1 MENNSLAYEML
12 KALKL
17 TVKIMAAVII
27 IELGIIAYM
36 GFLLYDSQFEY
47 YTDQVQELDNTS
59 LENSSLVQN

>member
-1 MENNSLAYEML
+1 MENSLSYEML
-12 KALKL
+12 KALKV

>member
-47 YTDQVQELDNTS
+47 STEEVQQVDNTS
-59 LENSSLVQN
+59 VENSSITQY

>member
-1 MENNSLAYEML
+1 MENSLSYEML
-12 KALKL
+12 KALKV

-47 YTDQVQELDNTS
+47 STEEVQQVGNTTV
-59 LENSSLVQN
+59 ENSSITQY